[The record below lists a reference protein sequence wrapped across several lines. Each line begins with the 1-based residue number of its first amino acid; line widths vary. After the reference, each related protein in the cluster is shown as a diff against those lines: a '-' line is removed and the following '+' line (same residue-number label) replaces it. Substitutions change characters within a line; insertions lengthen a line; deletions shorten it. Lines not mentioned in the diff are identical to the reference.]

1 MAASLAT
8 CVTQQRA
15 PAAAG
20 QRGSWWLDARS
31 LAGVERG
38 HAAGMEISHDHQS
51 AVVAAVDVHYLGSGG
66 ARAAV
71 VLASDASR
79 GGELIRHFWGEE
91 LLYAPCNPGQ

>member
-1 MAASLAT
+1 
-8 CVTQQRA
+8 
-15 PAAAG
+15 
-20 QRGSWWLDARS
+20 
-31 LAGVERG
+31 
-38 HAAGMEISHDHQS
+38 MEISHDHQS

-91 LLYAPCNPGQ
+91 LLYAPCDPGQDSRHNDFIDPLWNLFDFTPEGRGTDWYPS